1 MKTDWWKLGLAGLG
15 LGLLIYKKDEAGQV
29 ITRATDSAIGLVRDA
44 VGYVNG
50 ISAKIKL
57 TSIGGGHELRDDAA
71 QAWFALLT
79 AAKGAGHNLTVNS
92 AFRDNSQQAYLYNL
106 YKTGKGNLAAPPGWS
121 NHQMGTAID
130 IGGIGGFGTPAFNW
144 LVTNASYFGF
154 INDVK
159 TEFWHW
165 HFIPTLAQN
174 RT

>member
-1 MKTDWWKLGLAGLG
+1 MSNNLLKWGLAGLG

-29 ITRATDSAIGLVRDA
+29 ITRVANTAVGLVRDA

-50 ISAKIKL
+50 ISAKIQL

-71 QAWFALLT
+71 QAWFALLA
-79 AAKGAGHNLTVNS
+79 AAKRAGFNLTVNS
-92 AFRDNSQQAYLYNL
+92 AFRDNSQQTYLYNL

-130 IGGIGGFGTPAFNW
+130 IGGVGGFGTPAFNW
-144 LVTNASYFGF
+144 LASNAPSFGF
-154 INDVK
+154 KNDVS

-165 HFIPTLAQN
+165 HFVG
-174 RT
+174 